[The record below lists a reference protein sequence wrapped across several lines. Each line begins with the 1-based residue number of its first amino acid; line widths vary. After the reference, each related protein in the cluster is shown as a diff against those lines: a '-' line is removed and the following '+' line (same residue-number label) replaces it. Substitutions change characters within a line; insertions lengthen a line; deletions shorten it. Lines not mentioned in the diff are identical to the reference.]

1 MANFW
6 TTKSGTVLTTLEERV
21 TTTYALPIDSTY
33 LPLTSNNMSIK
44 VIAGTIPSGLRLNG
58 ATLEGTP
65 FEVKTDTSYTFVV
78 RAEQYGVI
86 DDRTYTIIVTGADA
100 PVWTTPEDLLPV
112 GPNNLS
118 LIHI

>member
-33 LPLTSNNMSIK
+33 LPLSSNNMSIK
-44 VIAGTIPSGLRLNG
+44 VIAGTVPSGLRLNG
-58 ATLEGTP
+58 ANLEGTP
-65 FEVKTDTSYTFVV
+65 FEVKTNTSYTFVI

-86 DDRTYTIIVTGADA
+86 DDRTYTC
-100 PVWTTPEDLLPV
+100 LLYTSPS
-112 GPNNLS
+112 PRDS
-118 LIHI
+118 